1 MIKNYYNVKT
11 SNASQAKQNQP
22 SQQQQQQI
30 QPPPQQQQQQIQA
43 PPQQQQ
49 QMQHQFLQFQLFLQQ
64 QQQQQQIQQ
73 QQQQPQQIQQQQQQQ
88 IQHHQQQQAGL
99 IYAQQ
104 QAAINNNN
112 YVQDFSQTPPT
123 NMQSGQNQCP
133 IEPNYAG
140 LVTNPN
146 PSVNSQMA
154 SQHSFL
160 SATSSISSEQAITK
174 TKIVIQDN
182 IDENDDEE
190 TVDFPI

>member
-1 MIKNYYNVKT
+1 MFVIFKCYKRRNEDDDTENYENVDSSLIHSFK
-11 SNASQAKQNQP
+11 SAKEQLAIENAKKGQQP
-22 SQQQQQQI
+22 A
-30 QPPPQQQQQQIQA
+30 PQ
-43 PPQQQQ
+43 
-49 QMQHQFLQFQLFLQQ
+49 QQ

-73 QQQQPQQIQQQQQQQ
+73 QQQQHAAFIYAQ
-88 IQHHQQQQAGL
+88 QHHQQQQAGL

-190 TVDFPI
+190 TIDFPI